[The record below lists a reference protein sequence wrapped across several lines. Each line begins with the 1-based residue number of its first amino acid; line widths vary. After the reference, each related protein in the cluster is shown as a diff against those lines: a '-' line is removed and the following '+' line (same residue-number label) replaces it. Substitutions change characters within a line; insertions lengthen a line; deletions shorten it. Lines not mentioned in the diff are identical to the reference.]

1 MFLYFTA
8 ELLRPSI
15 MLMIRTDEILVDQS
29 V

>member
-8 ELLRPSI
+8 ELPRPSI